1 MVLKKPHYQPPHES
15 SKERERRYGRRERQP
30 SLLMSQLDQSHG
42 HPRQEVKVDLKK
54 GRDAL
59 SATAICSH
67 CPLSNLHVYLV
78 VSSKD
83 KIATESTSQSRSS
96 STSQPLQS

>member
-54 GRDAL
+54 RKRCT
-59 SATAICSH
+59 SICNSNSH
-67 CPLSNLHVYLV
+67 CLFVEPACLSCC
-78 VSSKD
+78 
-83 KIATESTSQSRSS
+83 QFQR
-96 STSQPLQS
+96 